1 MRKIALTFVAVAG
14 VCLALASCSREI
26 KPSTKGCFLVKS
38 KKLIE
43 LPAVTLE
50 TVFTPEGFAL
60 NYFNGE
66 LAATARTEDYII
78 LYGDYKPT
86 SLKVYRDQGGYYQ
99 EDSSKPAASDAIAVG
114 PMKGEEQM
122 FKCRFTKP
130 LSPGVYLLEC
140 QSGKSTV
147 GFPFAV
153 D

>member
-1 MRKIALTFVAVAG
+1 MRKIALTLVAVVG
-14 VCLALASCSREI
+14 VCLALASCSREV

-38 KKLIE
+38 EKLIE

-66 LAATARTEDYII
+66 PAATLRVNDYII

-86 SLKVYRDQGGYYQ
+86 SLKAYGNQGGYYQ
-99 EDSSKPAASDAIAVG
+99 EDSSKPAASDAIIVG
-114 PMKGEEQM
+114 AMKGEKEM

-130 LSPGVYLLEC
+130 LPPGVYLLEC
-140 QSGKSTV
+140 QSGKGAV
-147 GFPFAV
+147 GFPFVV

>member
-1 MRKIALTFVAVAG
+1 MRKIALTLVAVAG
-14 VCLALASCSREI
+14 VCLALASCNREI

-43 LPAVTLE
+43 LPAVSLE
-50 TVFTPEGFAL
+50 TVFTAEGFAL

-66 LAATARTEDYII
+66 PAATLRPDDYII

-86 SLKVYRDQGGYYQ
+86 SLKAYRNQSGYYQ
-99 EDSSKPAASDAIAVG
+99 EDSSKPAASDAITVG
-114 PMKGEEQM
+114 PMKGEKEM
-122 FKCRFTKP
+122 FKCRFAKP
-130 LSPGVYLLEC
+130 LPPGVYLLEC
-140 QSGKSTV
+140 QSGKGTV